1 MSCSHP
7 LLSSS
12 QDYVNYLEH
21 MSSDVFNN
29 VRSPGAGSD
38 LSWPKADGFSG
49 CWERRGEGREEG
61 QQVQPLW
68 TLLISQD
75 LTGGEFE
82 DNLKS
87 LHLQE
92 GRDFVHFS

>member
-7 LLSSS
+7 LLSPS

-21 MSSDVFNN
+21 TSSDVFNN
-29 VRSPGAGSD
+29 VRSPGVGSD

-49 CWERRGEGREEG
+49 CWERRGEGRVEG

-68 TLLISQD
+68 TLPISQVECFS
-75 LTGGEFE
+75 LPISSTGSGGT
-82 DNLKS
+82 
-87 LHLQE
+87 
-92 GRDFVHFS
+92 GRIRVTA